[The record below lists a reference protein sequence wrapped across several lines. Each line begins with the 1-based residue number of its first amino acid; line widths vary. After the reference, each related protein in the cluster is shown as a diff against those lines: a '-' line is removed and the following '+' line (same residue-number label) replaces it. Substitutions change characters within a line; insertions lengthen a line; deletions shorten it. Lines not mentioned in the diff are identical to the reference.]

1 MHVLEE
7 TYARN
12 LIGKS
17 GVSSIVMWKLLQ
29 VWSYTRGLTQSQN
42 NFHFKKS
49 IVHQSKSMLFFK
61 YCIMKNS
68 PKMLKTPEWKNLA
81 KPKLLDTRLKYFLPW
96 CDQQNILHKAII
108 EVQLNQQS
116 KKPRH
121 KSIKVASHVWI
132 GNFELH
138 TYIHW
143 HKFSHWN
150 MKL

>member
-1 MHVLEE
+1 MRYEFDWKIRHIIHCYVKTITSLVLYPRINV
-7 TYARN
+7 TNQRACSFLN
-12 LIGKS
+12 IA
-17 GVSSIVMWKLLQ
+17 
-29 VWSYTRGLTQSQN
+29 
-42 NFHFKKS
+42 F
-49 IVHQSKSMLFFK
+49 
-61 YCIMKNS
+61 MKNS
-68 PKMLKTPEWKNLA
+68 PMMLKTPEWKNLA

-143 HKFSHWN
+143 HRFFHWN
-150 MKL
+150 